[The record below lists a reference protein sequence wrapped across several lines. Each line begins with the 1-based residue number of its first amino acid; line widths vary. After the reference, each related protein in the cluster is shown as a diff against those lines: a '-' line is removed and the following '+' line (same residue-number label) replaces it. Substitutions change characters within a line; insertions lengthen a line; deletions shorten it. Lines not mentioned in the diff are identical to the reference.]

1 MLTVHKIKNIE
12 YYISI
17 AAEDYYTKGGEPPGL
32 WLGSARH
39 HLGLRGNVDDEIY
52 RNLMAGK
59 LPDGTELCQLQ
70 GDHVPAWDLTFSSPK
85 SVSIL
90 WARADQ
96 QLKKQVQQAHLDAVQ
111 RALNFIE
118 QHASFTRRGKGGA
131 ESEAV
136 AGLLA
141 AGFEHGT
148 SRELD
153 PQLHTHCVVFNIAPR
168 EDGTWGTLDSK
179 HFYKWKMASG
189 AMYRAQ
195 LAKNLQEFG
204 FGVEQD
210 EAAFHVTGIDK
221 TICDHYSKRAASI
234 EKELAK
240 IGVDSS
246 ASAAGKKVKLST
258 RSTKSEIDR
267 PSLFEQWHAELD
279 ELGFTTEKLHSIR
292 KQNVT
297 ALAWLEPAEILESIT
312 QKSSVFREQD
322 VYQATA
328 EHAQW
333 NGTDAK
339 TAEKMAAKIL
349 AHVDTIA
356 LGIDSKGS
364 GVYTRPEAL
373 GKEEALAK
381 LATNMAGN
389 KWRTLD
395 TKTLQNCISN
405 SDITLS
411 DEQIAAINITAS
423 SGALTICQGSAGA
436 GKSASMRCLST
447 AYHAEGFSVVGAAIA
462 KTAAKNLTDSAG
474 IDTHTVAKLLDS
486 IKRGENILNDKTVL
500 IVDEAGQIGTY
511 QLAALLEAADS
522 AGSKVILVGEDKQLD
537 AIEHGGWLRFLSKNS
552 AIPVARMQTI
562 VRQNESWAR
571 QAVAQLRDGNASAA
585 LKTHA
590 ELGLLNI
597 EADKNATHKKLLSQW
612 KAYQQQHPNKKSLI
626 LAQRWSEIQEI
637 SQQVRA
643 YHQERGAVKS
653 ENIKISCVVGEK
665 EFVQEFST
673 GERIRFCK
681 NDYKRNFTNGTLGT
695 IIHIEQ
701 YPEDISLTI
710 KLDDGRVVNFNKSD
724 YSDKKGHMHIVQA
737 YAMTVYSSQGVT
749 VDGDTFVLYNTG
761 MDRAYSYVAGSR
773 HKYNCRWY
781 VNSEQL
787 NGLIETENPTP
798 EQQRAALAE
807 NMSKDHYNILAL
819 EYWQK
824 LTLDDREKY
833 LIKSSS
839 QQEFQYT
846 KSENSARK
854 IINAEI

>member
-1 MLTVHKIKNIE
+1 MLTIHKIQNIE

-17 AAEDYYTKGGEPPGL
+17 AADDYYTSGGEPPGQ

-39 HLGLRGNVDDEIY
+39 HLGLRGNVDNEIY
-52 RNLMAGK
+52 RHLMHGK
-59 LPDGTELCQLQ
+59 MPDGTELCQQQ

-85 SVSIL
+85 SVSVL

-96 QLKKQVQQAHLDAVQ
+96 RLKKQVQQAHLDAVQ
-111 RALNFIE
+111 QALAFIE

-131 ESEAV
+131 ESEAA

-141 AGFEHGT
+141 AGFEHGA

-153 PQLHTHCVVFNIAPR
+153 PQLHTHCVVFNVAPR

-179 HFYKWKMASG
+179 HFYKWKMAAG

-195 LAKNLQEFG
+195 LAKNLQSIG
-204 FGVEQD
+204 FSIEQD
-210 EAAFHVTGIDK
+210 GAAFHITGIDK

-234 EKELAK
+234 EQELKK
-240 IGVDSS
+240 ISVDSS

-258 RSTKSEIDR
+258 RTAKTEIDR
-267 PSLFEQWHAELD
+267 PALFEQWYAELD
-279 ELGFTTEKLHSIR
+279 ELGFTAEKLHSIH
-292 KQNVT
+292 KQNIST
-297 ALAWLEPAEILESIT
+297 LAWLEPAEILESIT
-312 QKSSVFREQD
+312 LKSSVFREQD
-322 VYQATA
+322 AYQACA

-349 AHVDTIA
+349 SHVDTIA

-364 GVYTRPEAL
+364 AVYTQPEAL
-373 GKEEALAK
+373 DKEEALAK

-389 KWRTLD
+389 KWHTLD
-395 TKTLQNCISN
+395 TKTLQHCINN

-411 DEQIAAINITAS
+411 DEQITAINITSS

-462 KTAAKNLTDSAG
+462 KTAAKNLADSAG

-486 IKRGENILNDKTVL
+486 IKRGENPINDKTVL
-500 IVDEAGQIGTY
+500 IVDEAGQVGTY
-511 QLAALLEAADS
+511 QLAALLEVANAQ
-522 AGSKVILVGEDKQLD
+522 GSKVILVGEDKQLD
-537 AIEHGGWLRFLSKNS
+537 AIEHGGWLRYLSKNP

-562 VRQNESWAR
+562 VRQNENWAR
-571 QAVAQLRDGNASAA
+571 ESVAQLRDGNATAA
-585 LKTHA
+585 LQTHA

-597 EADKNATHKKLLSQW
+597 EADKHATHEKLLSQW

-643 YHQERGAVKS
+643 YHQERGTVKS
-653 ENIKISCVVGEK
+653 ENIKISCVVGDK
-665 EFVQEFST
+665 EFLQEFSS

-701 YPEDISLTI
+701 YPEDISITI
-710 KLDDGRVVNFNKSD
+710 KLDDGSIVNFNKSD
-724 YSDKKGHMHIVQA
+724 YSDKKGNMHAVQA

-749 VDGDTFVLYNTG
+749 IDGDTFVLYNTG

-773 HKYNCRWY
+773 HKDNCRWY

-787 NGLIETENPTP
+787 NGLIETDNPTP
-798 EQQRAALAE
+798 QQQRAALAD
-807 NMSKDHYNILAL
+807 NISKDHYNVLAL

-824 LTLDDREKY
+824 LTPEERENQ
-833 LIKSSS
+833 ISKSTK
-839 QQEFQYT
+839 QQAIHQIEEVHSVQ
-846 KSENSARK
+846 KM
-854 IINAEI
+854 INVAL